1 MNQVICDNIRVA
13 SNVLTTVV
21 CERLSTASD
30 IAGQLDYF
38 LKESPSIQKFL
49 DLPINDPQE
58 SVLKKLFAK
67 AIIVADE
74 KGMLPFHLPPAMTAE
89 SIASTIDESLT
100 RIKTAYLVDEGQMN
114 PVKATETLVDH
125 MAAKT
130 MVAAENL
137 VEVGM
142 PKLIDVA
149 CNMMVSAFPETV
161 VLVPFIKAV
170 EPKLTPIVKEAVK
183 SGISYLGNMVKNV
196 AKKSVSYVMEKAKQ
210 LIK

>member
-1 MNQVICDNIRVA
+1 MNQVICDNIKVA
-13 SNVLTTVV
+13 TNVLTTVV
-21 CERLSTASD
+21 GERLSTASD
-30 IAGQLDYF
+30 IAGQLDIF

-74 KGMLPFHLPPAMTAE
+74 KGMLPFHLPPTMTAE

-100 RIKTAYLVDEGQMN
+100 RIKTAYLTDEGQIN

-137 VEVGM
+137 VEAGM
-142 PKLIDVA
+142 PKLVDAA
-149 CNMMVSAFPETV
+149 CNMMVSDFPETV
-161 VLVPFIKAV
+161 VLVHFIKAV

-210 LIK
+210 LTK

>member
-21 CERLSTASD
+21 GERLSTASD
-30 IAGQLDYF
+30 IAGQLDNF

-58 SVLKKLFAK
+58 SVLKKLFAI

-74 KGMLPFHLPPAMTAE
+74 KGMLPFHLPPTMTAE

-100 RIKTAYLVDEGQMN
+100 RIKTAYLTDEGKMN
-114 PVKATETLVDH
+114 PVKATETLIEH
-125 MAAKT
+125 MAART

-142 PKLIDVA
+142 PRLIDTA
-149 CNMMVSAFPETV
+149 CNMMVSTFPETI

-170 EPKLTPIVKEAVK
+170 EPKLTSIVKEAVC
-183 SGISYLGNMVKNV
+183 SGIKSLGNMT
-196 AKKSVSYVMEKAKQ
+196 KSIAEKSINYIKEKAKQ
-210 LIK
+210 IIN

>member
-30 IAGQLDYF
+30 IAGQLDNF

>member
-30 IAGQLDYF
+30 IAGQLDNF

-74 KGMLPFHLPPAMTAE
+74 KGMLPFHLPPEMTAE

>member
-13 SNVLTTVV
+13 TNVLTTVV
-21 CERLSTASD
+21 GERLSTASD
-30 IAGQLDYF
+30 IAGQLDNF

-74 KGMLPFHLPPAMTAE
+74 KGMLPFHLPPTMTAE

-100 RIKTAYLVDEGQMN
+100 RIKTAYLTDEGQIN

-125 MAAKT
+125 MAART

-142 PKLIDVA
+142 PKLVDVA

-210 LIK
+210 LTK

>member
-30 IAGQLDYF
+30 IAGQLDNF

-74 KGMLPFHLPPAMTAE
+74 KAMLPFHLPPAMTAE

>member
-1 MNQVICDNIRVA
+1 MNQVICENIRVA
-13 SNVLTTVV
+13 TNVLTTVV
-21 CERLSTASD
+21 GERLSTASD
-30 IAGQLDYF
+30 IAGQLDNF

-74 KGMLPFHLPPAMTAE
+74 KGMLPFHLPPTMTAE

-100 RIKTAYLVDEGQMN
+100 RIKTAYLTDEGQIN

-125 MAAKT
+125 MAART

-142 PKLIDVA
+142 PKLVDVA

-210 LIK
+210 LTK